1 MNDPDKYSSHNHQ
14 EVIDP
19 RPDVGQLQRANPG
32 ILERVVEGSLCN
44 VCGFGVEQ
52 QEGDTQP
59 LPRNTEIIRLKTVA
73 QLAGHFVWFLWVSI
87 DFSVFFISIKGLKHV
102 VTTIM

>member
-1 MNDPDKYSSHNHQ
+1 MEQRRHNPDKYFSHNHQ

-19 RPDVGQLQRANPG
+19 RPDVGQLQCANPG
-32 ILERVVEGSLCN
+32 ILERVVEGSLGN

-59 LPRNTEIIRLKTVA
+59 LPRNTETIKLKMLE
-73 QLAGHFVWFLWVSI
+73 QQSGRFVRFLWVGI
-87 DFSVFFISIKGLKHV
+87 DFSVFYLP
-102 VTTIM
+102 